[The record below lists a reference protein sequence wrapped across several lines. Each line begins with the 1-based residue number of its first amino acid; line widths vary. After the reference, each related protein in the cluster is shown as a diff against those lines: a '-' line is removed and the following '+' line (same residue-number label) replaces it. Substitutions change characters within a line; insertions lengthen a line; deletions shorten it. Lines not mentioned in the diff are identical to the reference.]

1 LVDYRKVPRDA
12 YELVKNA
19 LKGDYILSQYPSFHD
34 SMIESF
40 DIISLAGKISI
51 YYYKD
56 GTLQIEG
63 DENNPSYHRIVRK
76 VNALIS
82 KKDYF

>member
-1 LVDYRKVPRDA
+1 
-12 YELVKNA
+12 
-19 LKGDYILSQYPSFHD
+19 
-34 SMIESF
+34 MIESF